1 VSKSLEPNGWRQNNF
16 IKTMNCEFAE
26 KVSEYIDGE
35 LPSDQVLAVE
45 RHLLACGECQ
55 ELRSD
60 FMSMRSE
67 ISNYPLRPISQ
78 LQPRLAQL
86 VSPATA
92 SWADRLVAAF
102 GAFTT
107 QWRRPLLAG
116 ALAVLLLVLG
126 LAIWLSRSPQKEN
139 LVAKDERKTESSK
152 SQATPSPA
160 VSPEQKEQ
168 PRNGTQKFDEPAL
181 VPPKFRLR
189 EAVTGLQPKRQ
200 PALPKSEDVLEP
212 DSENIATNLSTRVGP
227 ADTETMTAQHVEQ
240 SELLLRS
247 FRNLRPQAKAG
258 EELGHERR
266 RAQRLFYQNVMLRR
280 EADSSGDVEVATLLQ
295 SLEPILLDIANLP
308 QDAPGSEVRAIK
320 DRVERQ
326 NLVALLQINARP
338 QLR

>member
-1 VSKSLEPNGWRQNNF
+1 
-16 IKTMNCEFAE
+16 MNCEFAE
-26 KVSEYIDGE
+26 KVSEFIDGE
-35 LPSDQVLAVE
+35 LPADQVLAVE
-45 RHLLACGECQ
+45 RHLLACSECQ

-67 ISNYPLRPISQ
+67 ISNYPLRPIQQ
-78 LQPRLAQL
+78 LQPRLARL
-86 VSPATA
+86 ASPARG

-102 GAFTT
+102 TAQRG
-107 QWRRPLLAG
+107 PLFAG
-116 ALAVLLLVLG
+116 ALAALLLVLG
-126 LAIWLSRSPQKEN
+126 LAIWLSRSPHKEN
-139 LVAKDERKTESSK
+139 LVAKDERKGESSK

-160 VSPEQKEQ
+160 VSPEQKER
-168 PRNGTQKFDEPAL
+168 PKSGTQKSDEPAPA
-181 VPPKFRLR
+181 PPKFRLR

-200 PALPKSEDVLEP
+200 PALPKSEEVLEP
-212 DSENIATNLSTRVGP
+212 DSDNIATNLSPGRVGP

-258 EELGHERR
+258 AELGHERR

-308 QDAPGSEVRAIK
+308 QDALGSEVRAIK

-326 NLVALLQINARP
+326 NLVALLQINARA